1 MAWNGKTNG
10 ITLTCDR
17 AAAGQLEANSQ
28 APPGVLIV
36 DDNRLSLEALSKS
49 LGRRGFRASSANSF
63 TDAVRLMD
71 REPIDIVV
79 ADAGIPGG
87 NGFELLHVMR
97 RRWPDVVFIMMTA
110 YGTIEGAVE
119 AIKMGAF
126 DYLTKPI
133 DEEELKVCIERAEAQ
148 RRIIRENRMLKDALD
163 LRYSL
168 HNVVGQDYRMVKL
181 FDVIES
187 VAPSTVTVLLQG
199 ASGTGKSMIARVVH
213 QLSERHNKPFIEVS
227 CGAIPETLL
236 ESELFGHVRGAF
248 TGAVANK
255 PGKFKAAHGGTI
267 FLDEISTASP
277 GLQVKLLRVLQTQQ
291 FEPVG
296 SNKTETV
303 DVRVILA
310 TNLCLESEMRA
321 GRFREDLYY
330 RINVVP
336 IDMPTLAER
345 ISDIPL
351 LARHFIDRFSRDMK
365 RPVCGIDDDALG
377 VLQRYSWPG
386 NVRELENVIER
397 AVVLCRERDIQV
409 TDLPDKL
416 VSDAVVSPSLEHY
429 EPRTLKDAMA
439 EPEKRFIQA
448 ALRANDWNRQVTAE
462 QLGINRTTLYKKMK
476 RYGLDG
482 MQSGQ
487 VAN

>member
-1 MAWNGKTNG
+1 MAWNTASSGTTLACNG
-10 ITLTCDR
+10 NTAIKRGDSAPQ
-17 AAAGQLEANSQ
+17 AA
-28 APPGVLIV
+28 PGVLIV
-36 DDNRLSLEALSKS
+36 DDNRISLDALGSS
-49 LGRRGFRASSANSF
+49 LGRRGFRVTAAESF
-63 TDAVRLMD
+63 VDAIRLMD
-71 REPIDIVV
+71 RERIDIVV

-87 NGFELLHVMR
+87 NGFELLHVVR

-126 DYLTKPI
+126 DYLTKPL

-148 RRIIRENRMLKDALD
+148 RRIIRENRMLKDALETRFG
-163 LRYSL
+163 LQS
-168 HNVVGQDYRMVKL
+168 VVGQDYRMIKL
-181 FDVIES
+181 FDLVES
-187 VAPSTVTVLLQG
+187 VAPSNVTVLLQG

-213 QLSERHNKPFIEVS
+213 QLSDRNSKPFVEVS

-248 TGAVANK
+248 TGAIANK

-267 FLDEISTASP
+267 FLDEISSASP

-303 DVRVILA
+303 DTRVILA
-310 TNLCLESEMRA
+310 TNLDLESEMKA

-351 LARHFIDRFSRDMK
+351 LAKHFIERVSHDLK
-365 RPVCGIDDDALG
+365 RPICEVDDEVLR

-397 AVVLCRERDIQV
+397 AVVLCRGRAIQV
-409 TDLPDKL
+409 GDLPDK
-416 VSDAVVSPSLEHY
+416 VVADAAASPSPDRY
-429 EPRTLKDAMA
+429 EPVTLKDALA
-439 EPEKRFIQA
+439 EPEKRIIQS

-476 RYGLDG
+476 RYGLD
-482 MQSGQ
+482 QPQ
-487 VAN
+487 VSR